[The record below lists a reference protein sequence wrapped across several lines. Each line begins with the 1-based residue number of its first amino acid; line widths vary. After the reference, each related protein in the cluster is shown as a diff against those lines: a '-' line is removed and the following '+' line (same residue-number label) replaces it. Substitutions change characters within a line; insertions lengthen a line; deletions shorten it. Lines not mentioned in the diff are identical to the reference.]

1 MALGFI
7 GDTFSCQQWRHTRGK
22 PMANANAASLT
33 VVMIKPSRYDDDGYP
48 ITWYRSIIPSNTLA
62 ALYGLGRDCARRKVL
77 GEDVEIILEP
87 YDETNRRVSPRKII
101 AALKRRG
108 GKALICLVG
117 VQSNQF
123 PRAVDLARPFLA
135 AGLPVGLGGFH
146 ISGCISMLPE
156 LPREIVAAKEAGI
169 SLFAGEAEDGRFDEI
184 LCDAWAGKLKPVYN
198 YLDHLPGLEGQ
209 PFPTLPASELRLS
222 LNSRSSFDLGRGC
235 PYQCSFC
242 TIINV
247 QGRKSRFRTPDDL
260 EAIVRENAAQGIDR
274 FFITDDNLA
283 RNKNWE
289 GFFDRLIL
297 LRQEH
302 GLRVKLII
310 QVDTQCHR
318 IPNFIRKA
326 AEAGVKRA
334 FIGLENINPDNL
346 IAANKRQ
353 NKITDYRTML
363 QRWREAG
370 VYTWAGYITGF
381 PADSKKSILRDV
393 EIIKKELPVD
403 LLELFFLTPLP
414 GSEDHRNAL
423 RRGEW
428 MDGDLNKYNLHHRV
442 THHSKMSDKE
452 WEEAYDAA
460 WKSYYSNEHIETVAR
475 RHAALEGRSP
485 KTVVNY
491 MMEFKA
497 VYDIE
502 RIHPLEGGIVR
513 LKYRTDRRPGMGFEW
528 PGVFH
533 LRMAGESVWKLW
545 RYGRLFLDGYR
556 IIKRVKAD
564 PQRAAYMDTALT
576 PAAEDDFEHLTLFTE
591 TAGAEAAI
599 ARKKTQDRIRVEFG
613 SAAKPAA

>member
-1 MALGFI
+1 MGQSA
-7 GDTFSCQQWRHTRGK
+7 SQGK
-22 PMANANAASLT
+22 AEMANAVTSFT
-33 VVMIKPSRYDDDGYP
+33 IVMIKPSHYDDDGYP

-62 ALYGLGRDCARRKVL
+62 ALYGLGRDCARRNVL
-77 GEDVEIILEP
+77 GEGVDIHLET
-87 YDETNRRVSPRKII
+87 YDETHQRVTPRRII
-101 AALKRRG
+101 ADLKRRG

-123 PRAVDLARPFLA
+123 PRAVDLAKPFLA

-146 ISGCISMLPE
+146 ISGCISMLKE
-156 LPREIVAAKEAGI
+156 LPQEIVAAQKMGI

-184 LCDAWAGKLKPVYN
+184 LSDAFHGTLKPLYN
-198 YLDHLPGLEGQ
+198 HLDHLPGLEGQ

-222 LNSRSSFDLGRGC
+222 QSWRSSFDLGRGC

-260 EAIVRENAAQGIDR
+260 EAIVRENAAQGIDC

-289 GFFDRLIL
+289 GFFDKLIE
-297 LRQEH
+297 LREHH
-302 GLRVKLII
+302 GLKVKLII

-318 IPNFIRKA
+318 IPHFVSKA
-326 AEAGVKRA
+326 AQAGVKRA

-381 PADSKKSILRDV
+381 PADSKESLLRDV
-393 EIIKKELPVD
+393 EIIKKELPLD

-414 GSEDHRNAL
+414 GSEDHRNL
-423 RRGEW
+423 LNKGVW

-442 THHSKMSDKE
+442 THHSKMSDEE

-460 WKSYYSNEHIETVAR
+460 WKSYYSDAHIETVAR
-475 RHAALEGRSP
+475 RHAVISDRRV
-485 KTVVNY
+485 KTVVSY
-491 MMEFKA
+491 MMEFRA
-497 VYDIE
+497 IYEIE
-502 RIHPLEGGIVR
+502 GIHPLEGGIVR
-513 LKYRTDRRPGMGFEW
+513 LKYRADRRPEMGVEW
-528 PGVFH
+528 PGLFH
-533 LRMAGESVWKLW
+533 VKLGAEVLWKIWHYARLYYKGW
-545 RYGRLFLDGYR
+545 RL
-556 IIKRVKAD
+556 IKKVKAD
-564 PQRAAYMDTALT
+564 PARTAYVDTALT
-576 PAAEDDFEHLTLFTE
+576 PAAEDDFEHLAIFTA

-613 SAAKPAA
+613 TKAKPAA

>member
-1 MALGFI
+1 MRAF
-7 GDTFSCQQWRHTRGK
+7 
-22 PMANANAASLT
+22 T
-33 VVMIKPSRYDDDGYP
+33 VVMIKPSRYDDEGYP

-62 ALYGLGRDCARRKVL
+62 ALYGLGRDCERRKVL
-77 GEDVEIILEP
+77 GEDVEIILESH
-87 YDETNRRVSPRKII
+87 DETNRRVSPRKII
-101 AALKRRG
+101 DRVRQRG

-123 PRAVDLARPFLA
+123 PRAIDLAKPFLE

-146 ISGCISMLPE
+146 VSGCISMLPE
-156 LPREIVAAKEAGI
+156 LPQELVAAREMGI

-184 LCDAWAGKLKPVYN
+184 LRDAWAGSLKPLYN
-198 YLDHLPGLEGQ
+198 HLDHLPSLEGQ
-209 PFPTLPASELRLS
+209 PWPTLPASELRLS
-222 LNSRSSFDLGRGC
+222 LHSRSSFDLGRGC

-260 EAIVRENAAQGIDR
+260 EAIVRENAAQGIHL

-289 GFFDRLIL
+289 GCFDRLIH
-297 LRQEH
+297 LREAE
-302 GLRVKLII
+302 GLKVSLII

-318 IPNFIRKA
+318 IPHFIEKA
-326 AEAGVKRA
+326 ARAGVRRA

-346 IAANKRQ
+346 IAAKKRQ

-381 PADSKKSILRDV
+381 PADTKQSLLRDV
-393 EIIKKELPVD
+393 EIIKKELPLD
-403 LLELFFLTPLP
+403 ILEFFFLTPLP
-414 GSEDHRNAL
+414 GSEDHKTL
-423 RRGEW
+423 LGRGVW
-428 MDGDLNKYNLHHRV
+428 MDGDLNNYNLHHRV

-460 WKSYYSNEHIETVAR
+460 WKSYYSNDHIETVAR
-475 RHAALEGRSP
+475 RHAAINSRRAKRVL
-485 KTVVNY
+485 NY

-497 VYDIE
+497 VYEIE

-513 LKYRTDRRPGMGFEW
+513 LKYRTDRRPSMGIEW

-533 LRMAGESVWKLW
+533 AKLAAETVWKLW
-545 RYGRLFLDGYR
+545 RYGRLYLDGYR
-556 IIKRVKAD
+556 ILRKVRAD
-564 PQRAAYMDTALT
+564 PQRASYMDTALT
-576 PAAEDDFEHLTLFTE
+576 PATEDDFENLTMFTE
-591 TAGAEAAI
+591 TAGGEAAI
-599 ARKKTQDRIRVEFG
+599 ARKRTEDKIRLEV
-613 SAAKPAA
+613 SAKAAREHAEDAVPKAAAE

>member
-1 MALGFI
+1 MPSAAT
-7 GDTFSCQQWRHTRGK
+7 TF
-22 PMANANAASLT
+22 T
-33 VVMIKPSRYDDDGYP
+33 VVMIKPSHYDDDGYP

-62 ALYGLGRDCARRKVL
+62 ALYGLGRDCARRNVL
-77 GEDVEIILEP
+77 GSDVDIILEP
-87 YDETNRRVSPRKII
+87 YDETHQRIRPRDII
-101 AALKRRG
+101 AGIKRRG

-123 PRAVDLARPFLA
+123 PRAVDLAQPFLA

-146 ISGCISMLPE
+146 ISGCISMLKE
-156 LPREIVAAKEAGI
+156 LPREIVAAQEAGI
-169 SLFAGEAEDGRFDEI
+169 SLFAGEAEDGRFEEI
-184 LCDAWAGKLKPVYN
+184 LRDAWAGNLKPLYN
-198 YLDHLPGLEGQ
+198 HLDHLPGLEGQ

-222 LNSRSSFDLGRGC
+222 QGSRSSFDLGRGC

-260 EAIVRENAAQGIDR
+260 EAIVRENAAQGIVR

-297 LRQEH
+297 LRRDH
-302 GLRVKLII
+302 GLKVTLII

-318 IPNFIRKA
+318 IPNFIDKA
-326 AEAGVKRA
+326 AKAGVKRA

-363 QRWREAG
+363 QHWRAAG

-381 PADSKKSILRDV
+381 PADLKELILRDV
-393 EIIKKELPVD
+393 EIIKRELPLD

-414 GSEDHRNAL
+414 GSEDHRSAL
-423 RRGEW
+423 NRGEW
-428 MDGDLNKYNLHHRV
+428 MDDDLNKYNLHNRV
-442 THHSKMSDKE
+442 THHAKMSDKE
-452 WEEAYDAA
+452 WEEGYDAA

-475 RHAALEGRSP
+475 RHAATGGNF
-485 KTVVNY
+485 KTVVKY
-491 MMEFKA
+491 MMEFKTI
-497 VYDIE
+497 YELE

-513 LKYRTDRRPGMGFEW
+513 LKYRSDRRPGMGIEW

-533 LRMAGESVWKLW
+533 AKLAGEFLWKVWG
-545 RYGRLFLDGYR
+545 YGRMVFNAWR
-556 IIKRVKAD
+556 IIAKVRTD
-564 PQRAAYMDTALT
+564 PRRTAYMDTALT
-576 PAAEDDFEHLTLFTE
+576 PAAEDDFEHLAIFTE

-599 ARKKTQDRIRVEFG
+599 ARKKTHDRMRDEFG
-613 SAAKPAA
+613 ATAKPAA

>member
-1 MALGFI
+1 MR
-7 GDTFSCQQWRHTRGK
+7 S
-22 PMANANAASLT
+22 AATSFT
-33 VVMIKPSRYDDDGYP
+33 VVMIKPSHYDDDGYP
-48 ITWYRSIIPSNTLA
+48 ITWHRSIIPSNTLA
-62 ALYGLGRDCARRKVL
+62 ALYGLGRDCARRQVL
-77 GEDVEIILEP
+77 GPDVDIILETH
-87 YDETNRRVSPRKII
+87 DETHERIRPRKII
-101 AALKRRG
+101 SRLRRRG

-146 ISGCISMLPE
+146 ISGCISMLKE
-156 LPREIVAAKEAGI
+156 LPPEIVAAQAAGI
-169 SLFAGEAEDGRFDEI
+169 SLFAGEAEDGRFEEI
-184 LCDAWAGKLKPVYN
+184 LGDAWRGQLKPLYN
-198 YLDHLPGLEGQ
+198 HLDHLPGLEGQ

-222 LNSRSSFDLGRGC
+222 QASRSSFDLGRGC

-247 QGRKSRFRTPDDL
+247 QGRKSRFRSPDDL

-289 GFFDRLIL
+289 GFFDRLIE

-302 GLRVKLII
+302 GLKVKLII

-318 IPNFIRKA
+318 IPNFISKA
-326 AEAGVKRA
+326 AAAGVKRA

-363 QRWREAG
+363 QRWRQAG

-381 PADSKKSILRDV
+381 PADSKESLLRDI
-393 EIIKKELPVD
+393 EIIKRELPLD

-414 GSEDHRNAL
+414 GSEDHRQAL
-423 RRGEW
+423 DRGEW
-428 MDGDLNKYNLHHRV
+428 MDGDLNKYNLHNRV
-442 THHSKMSDKE
+442 THHAKMSDAE
-452 WEEAYDAA
+452 WQEAYDAA
-460 WKSYYSNEHIETVAR
+460 WKSYYSNDHIETVAR
-475 RHAALEGRSP
+475 RHAATGGNF
-485 KTVVNY
+485 KTVVSY

-497 VYDIE
+497 IYEIE
-502 RIHPLEGGIVR
+502 GIHPLEGGIVR
-513 LKYRTDRRPGMGFEW
+513 LKYRTDRRPGMGVEW

-533 LRMAGESVWKLW
+533 LKLAGEVVWKLW
-545 RYGRLFLDGYR
+545 RYGRLTLDALR
-556 IIKRVKAD
+556 IIRKVKAD
-564 PQRAAYMDTALT
+564 PNRAAYMDTALT
-576 PAAEDDFEHLTLFTE
+576 PAAADDFEHLAMFTE
-591 TAGAEAAI
+591 TAGAEGAI
-599 ARKKTQDRIRVEFG
+599 ARKKTQERIRVELDTR
-613 SAAKPAA
+613 AKPAA

>member
-1 MALGFI
+1 
-7 GDTFSCQQWRHTRGK
+7 
-22 PMANANAASLT
+22 MANAVTSFT
-33 VVMIKPSRYDDDGYP
+33 IVMIKPSHYDDDGYP

-62 ALYGLGRDCARRKVL
+62 ALYGLGRDCARRNVL
-77 GEDVEIILEP
+77 GDGVDIHLET
-87 YDETNRRVSPRKII
+87 YDETHQRVKPSRII
-101 AALKRRG
+101 AGIKRRQ

-146 ISGCISMLPE
+146 ISGCISMLKE
-156 LPREIVAAKEAGI
+156 LPPEIVAAQKMGI
-169 SLFAGEAEDGRFDEI
+169 SLFAGEAEDGRFEEI
-184 LCDAWAGKLKPVYN
+184 LRDAYAGTLKPLYN
-198 YLDHLPGLEGQ
+198 HLDHLPGLEDQ
-209 PFPTLPASELRLS
+209 PYPTLPASELRLS
-222 LNSRSSFDLGRGC
+222 RNNRSSFDLGRGC

-260 EAIVRENAAQGIDR
+260 EAIVRENAAQGITH

-289 GFFDRLIL
+289 GFFDRLIE
-297 LRQEH
+297 LRLEH
-302 GLRVKLII
+302 GLKVKLII
-310 QVDTQCHR
+310 QVDTQCHK
-318 IPNFIRKA
+318 IPNFITKA
-326 AEAGVKRA
+326 AKAGVRRA

-381 PADSKKSILRDV
+381 PADSKESLLRDID
-393 EIIKKELPVD
+393 IIKKELPLD

-414 GSEDHRNAL
+414 GSEDHRTLLNK
-423 RRGEW
+423 GVW

-442 THHSKMSDKE
+442 THHDKMSDAE
-452 WEEAYDAA
+452 WESAYDAA
-460 WKSYYSNEHIETVAR
+460 WKSYYSLDHIETVAR
-475 RHAALEGRSP
+475 RHAAEGARR
-485 KTVVNY
+485 KFQTVVGY

-497 VYDIE
+497 VYEIE
-502 RIHPLEGGIVR
+502 GIHPLEGGIVR
-513 LKYRTDRRPGMGFEW
+513 LKYRTDRRPEMGIEW

-533 LRMAGESVWKLW
+533 VKLAAEALWKIW
-545 RYGRLFLDGYR
+545 HYGRFYYQGWR
-556 IIKRVKAD
+556 IIEKVKAD
-564 PQRAAYMDTALT
+564 PQRKAYRDTALT
-576 PAAEDDFEHLTLFTE
+576 PAAEDDFEHLAIFTA

-599 ARKKTQDRIRVEFG
+599 ARKKTQDRIRDEFG
-613 SAAKPAA
+613 VKAKPAA

>member
-1 MALGFI
+1 M
-7 GDTFSCQQWRHTRGK
+7 RN
-22 PMANANAASLT
+22 PASSFT

-62 ALYGLGRDCARRKVL
+62 ALYGLGRDCARRKLL
-77 GEDVEIILEP
+77 GPDVDIIVEAH
-87 YDETNRRVSPRKII
+87 DETHQRIRPRKII
-101 AALKRRG
+101 AGVKRRG
-108 GKALICLVG
+108 AKALICLVG

-123 PRAVDLARPFLA
+123 PRAVDLARPFIA
-135 AGLPVGLGGFH
+135 AGLPVALGGFH
-146 ISGCISMLPE
+146 VSGCISMLKE
-156 LPREIVAAKEAGI
+156 LPREIVAAQAAGI

-184 LCDAWAGKLKPVYN
+184 LRDAWEGKLKPLYN
-198 YLDHLPGLEGQ
+198 HLDHLPSLEGQ

-222 LNSRSSFDLGRGC
+222 RNSRSSFDLGRGC

-260 EAIVRENAAQGIDR
+260 EAIVRENAAQGIDC

-283 RNKNWE
+283 RNRNWE
-289 GFFDRLIL
+289 GFFDRLIQ
-297 LRQEH
+297 LRRQH
-302 GLRVKLII
+302 GLKVKLII

-318 IPNFIRKA
+318 IPNFIEKA
-326 AEAGVKRA
+326 ARAGVRRA

-353 NKITDYRTML
+353 NKITDYRSML
-363 QRWREAG
+363 QGWREAG
-370 VYTWAGYITGF
+370 VFTWAGYITGF
-381 PADSKKSILRDV
+381 PADSKQSLLRDV
-393 EIIKKELPVD
+393 EIIKRELPLD

-423 RRGEW
+423 HRGEW

-442 THHSKMSDKE
+442 THHAKMSDRE

-475 RHAALEGRSP
+475 RHAAIADRKV
-485 KTVVNY
+485 KTIVSY
-491 MMEFKA
+491 MMEFRA
-497 VYDIE
+497 IYEIE

-513 LKYRTDRRPGMGFEW
+513 LKYRSDRRPAMSVEW

-533 LRMAGESVWKLW
+533 LKMAGETLWKLW
-545 RYGRLFLDGYR
+545 RYGRLYLDAWR
-556 IIKRVKAD
+556 IIRKVKAD
-564 PQRAAYMDTALT
+564 PGRAAYMDAALT
-576 PAAEDDFEHLTLFTE
+576 PAAADDFEHLAIFTE

-599 ARKKTQDRIRVEFG
+599 ARKRTQDRIRVEFG
-613 SAAKPAA
+613 TTAKPAA